1 MIRQLAQ
8 SVRTVKSL
16 INAGPPPVTHLP
28 NSVRLVDPP
37 QKESLRIRRVLPKF
51 VGMHLESKI
60 LVCETDN
67 GDIVIL
73 AAEGYAASKQ
83 VAEVKE
89 SVLRRYHGREIH
101 VYPVTPLELLSYSKA
116 NGELQDSG
124 REATSSYGKALEG
137 IVAFAVENAASDI
150 TLDINKDGPIS
161 PISYKIDGRQIR
173 LERFQMDT
181 ARLQEIVNVA
191 WQRVSG
197 GSDSSFNTDV
207 ESQGI
212 YTLQV
217 GPREYKLRFQSIITD
232 AGPSIS
238 LRLLEQGKEKPL
250 THYGYLPWHLNLLKR
265 YKNSRSGFIV
275 FSGKVD
281 SGKTTS
287 QSALVGA
294 LPKHYKVFMLEDPVE
309 IIIKGIHQI
318 TMSRPV
324 DGSGDQA
331 YSRVLMALKRA
342 APDVVSM
349 GEVRDALNARAV
361 ADVGGMG
368 ILGLFT
374 VHASSALHAPQK
386 LWSDSVG
393 VPRDFLSS
401 PGMFK
406 LFVHQALVPRLCTCA
421 QPLQSL
427 VEVGGLDSEGDY
439 RDGPY
444 WQQYIGR
451 MQDAFKIDASTMKV
465 RNHHGC
471 DKCRRPYFDD
481 LNGYAGRQLIAEM
494 IEINKDYELLRLV
507 GLGDAL
513 GMYLHSNTL
522 PRRPID
528 DPDMAN
534 KTIVECGLYQAL
546 QGTVDPRDIE
556 QATEPFENLILQP
569 RYAGD

>member
-1 MIRQLAQ
+1 MKNQLIPSLRSQLSAGLTPVENVANG
-8 SVRTVKSL
+8 VRV
-16 INAGPPPVTHLP
+16 IDAH
-28 NSVRLVDPP
+28 
-37 QKESLRIRRVLPKF
+37 QKEPLRIRRLLPKF
-51 VGMHLESKI
+51 VGLHLESKV

-67 GDIVIL
+67 GEIVII
-73 AAEGYAASKQ
+73 AAETYAASPQ
-83 VAEVKE
+83 VAQVKE
-89 SVLRRYHGREIH
+89 TVERRYPGQPVR
-101 VYPVTPLELLSYSKA
+101 VYPASPLELLGYSKA
-116 NGELQDSG
+116 TGEQQDSN
-124 REATSSYGKALEG
+124 REASSSYGKALEG

-150 TLDINKDGPIS
+150 TLDIIRDNPQS
-161 PISYKIDGRQIR
+161 PISFKIDGRQIR
-173 LERFQMDT
+173 LDRFQMAT
-181 ARLQEIVNVA
+181 ERLEEIVNVA
-191 WQRVSG
+191 WQWVSG

-212 YTLQV
+212 YPLLV
-217 GPREYKLRFQSIITD
+217 GQREYKLRFQSIITD

-238 LRLLEQGKEKPL
+238 LRLLEQGKSKPL
-250 THYGYLPWHLNLLKR
+250 AQYGYLPWHLNLLNR

-287 QSALVGA
+287 QSALVDV

-309 IIIKGIHQI
+309 IILKGIHQI

-324 DGSGDQA
+324 DGSGDAA

-349 GEVRDALNARAV
+349 GEVRDSLNARAV

-406 LFVHQALVPRLCTCA
+406 LFVHQALVPRLCSCA
-421 QPLQSL
+421 LPFQSL
-427 VEVGGLDSEGDY
+427 VEAGGLDSEGDF
-439 RDGPY
+439 RDGAY
-444 WQQYIGR
+444 WQQYIGL
-451 MQDAFKIDASTMKV
+451 MQDAFKINTSTMKV

-471 DKCRRPYFDD
+471 DKCRRPWFDD

-507 GLGDAL
+507 GEGNAL

-522 PRRPID
+522 ERKPIH

-569 RYAGD
+569 RYRYAGD

>member
-1 MIRQLAQ
+1 MN
-8 SVRTVKSL
+8 K
-16 INAGPPPVTHLP
+16 PVTTSLSSMLSA
-28 NSVRLVDPP
+28 NYSTGLKIANGEIVVDAP
-37 QKESLRIRRVLPKF
+37 QKESLRIRRILPRF
-51 VGMHLESKI
+51 VGIHLESRV
-60 LVCETDN
+60 LVCETDS
-67 GDIVIL
+67 GEIAVL
-73 AAEGYAASKQ
+73 AVENYAASQ
-83 VAEVKE
+83 VVAEVKDAVVRKYP
-89 SVLRRYHGREIH
+89 SRAVH
-101 VYPVTPLELLSYSKA
+101 VYPVSQLELLGHSKA
-116 NGELQDSG
+116 SGEQQDSG
-124 REATSSYGKALEG
+124 REASTSYEKALEG
-137 IVAFAVENAASDI
+137 IVAFAVENSASDI
-150 TLDINKDGPIS
+150 TLDIINDSPAS

-173 LERFQMDT
+173 LERFEMKT
-181 ARLQEIVNVA
+181 ERLQEIVNVA

-212 YTLQV
+212 YTLPV
-217 GPREYKLRFQSIITD
+217 GQRQFKLRFQSIITD

-238 LRLLEQGKEKPL
+238 LRLLEQGKAKPL
-250 THYGYLPWHLNLLKR
+250 AYYGYLPWHLNRLNR

-287 QSALVGA
+287 QSALVA
-294 LPKHYKVFMLEDPVE
+294 SLAKHYKVFMLEDPVE
-309 IIIKGIHQI
+309 IIIEGVYQI
-318 TMSRPV
+318 TMARPV
-324 DGSGDQA
+324 DKSGDAA
-331 YSRVLMALKRA
+331 YSRVLMAFKRA
-342 APDVVSM
+342 APDVISM
-349 GEVRDALNARAV
+349 GEVRDSLNARAV

-406 LFVHQALVPRLCTCA
+406 LFVHQALVPRLCSCA
-421 QPLQSL
+421 HPLQTL
-427 VEVGGLDSEGDY
+427 VEIGGLDNEGEFK
-439 RDGPY
+439 DGTH
-444 WQQYIGR
+444 WQQYIV
-451 MQDAFKIDASTMKV
+451 MLQDAFKIDTSTMKI

-471 DKCRRPYFDD
+471 EKCRRPYFDD
-481 LNGYAGRQLIAEM
+481 LNGYSGRQLIAEM
-494 IEINKDYELLRLV
+494 IEINKDYELLRLI
-507 GLGDAL
+507 GEGDAL
-513 GMYLHSNTL
+513 GMYRHSNTL
-522 PRRPID
+522 KRQPIN

-534 KTIVECGLYQAL
+534 KTIVECGLYLAL